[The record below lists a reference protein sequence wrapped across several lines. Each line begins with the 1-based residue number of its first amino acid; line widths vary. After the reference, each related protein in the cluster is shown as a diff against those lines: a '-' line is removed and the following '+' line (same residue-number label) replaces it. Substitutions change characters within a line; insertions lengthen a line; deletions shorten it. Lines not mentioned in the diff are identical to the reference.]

1 MRQTIQ
7 FSHPEPQGSFSSIW
21 PVFLPFGGC
30 SGKCIYCAQHLQTGT
45 AERDLAKIH
54 GDLRQKL
61 EGSLTHKKTPPEI
74 GFFGGTFTRLPRMW
88 QQRFLNLAAE
98 YKQRGLLTRIRCST
112 RPDAVSPEL
121 LNELKKLGLDMVE
134 LGIQSLDDEV
144 LRASSR
150 GYSSDTARR
159 ACSTVR
165 DQGLTLGI
173 QMMPGLPGQTPSGW
187 LEEAREVSRLGPH
200 SVRIYPCL
208 VLEGT
213 PLAEL
218 WKSGAYRPWDTE
230 RAISAISRATLRLWR
245 HHILVIRMG
254 LPPERDLLPH
264 ILAGP
269 WHPALGSLI
278 RSRVLFYLIMG
289 HSHGSKKNSIRGLDC
304 PQKYQGEL
312 WGHRGA
318 NRRRLRNLGLS
329 SQSVRYTDHSEFILY
344 LGH

>member
-7 FSHPEPQGSFSSIW
+7 FSHPEPQGRSSSIW

-30 SGKCIYCAQHLQTGT
+30 SGKCIYCAQDLQTGT
-45 AERDLAKIH
+45 PARDLAEIH
-54 GDLRQKL
+54 SDLRQNL
-61 EGSLTHKKTPPEI
+61 HGTLPHKKTPPEI
-74 GFFGGTFTRLPRMW
+74 GFYGGTFTRLPRMW

-98 YKQRGLLTRIRCST
+98 FKQRGLLTRIRCST
-112 RPDAVSPEL
+112 RPDAVDPRL
-121 LNELKKLGLDMVE
+121 LKELKQMGLDMIE

-144 LRASSR
+144 LRASCR
-150 GYSSDTARR
+150 GYSSETAKR
-159 ACSTVR
+159 ACSTVH
-165 DQGLTLGI
+165 DQGLELGI

-187 LEEAREVSRLGPH
+187 LGEAREVSRLQPH

-218 WKSGAYRPWDTE
+218 WNNGVYQPWDRE
-230 RAISAISRATLRLWR
+230 RAISSISRATLRLWR
-245 HHILVIRMG
+245 KNILVIRIG
-254 LPPERDLLPH
+254 LPPERDMLPH

-269 WHPALGSLI
+269 WHAALGSLV
-278 RSRVLFYLIMG
+278 RSRVLFYLLMG
-289 HSHGSKKNSIRGLDC
+289 HAHGSQKSSIRGLDC

-312 WGHRGA
+312 WGYRGA
-318 NRRRLRNLGLS
+318 NRPRLHRLGLT
-329 SQSVRYTDHSEFILY
+329 SQRVRYTEQSEFTLY